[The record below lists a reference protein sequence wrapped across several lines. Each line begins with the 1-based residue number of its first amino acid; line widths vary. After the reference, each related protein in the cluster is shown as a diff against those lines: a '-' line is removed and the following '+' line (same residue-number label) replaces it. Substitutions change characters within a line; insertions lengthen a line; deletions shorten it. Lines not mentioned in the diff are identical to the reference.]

1 MQKMFQGKMHQSLDG
16 KVVANVKTFTT
27 DINVID
33 INVVTKRKII
43 EEQVF
48 QDKKTVEEKKHY
60 QLRVGGKF

>member
-1 MQKMFQGKMHQSLDG
+1 MTNFLKVVEMQKMFQGKMHQSLDG

-48 QDKKTVEEKKHY
+48 
-60 QLRVGGKF
+60 